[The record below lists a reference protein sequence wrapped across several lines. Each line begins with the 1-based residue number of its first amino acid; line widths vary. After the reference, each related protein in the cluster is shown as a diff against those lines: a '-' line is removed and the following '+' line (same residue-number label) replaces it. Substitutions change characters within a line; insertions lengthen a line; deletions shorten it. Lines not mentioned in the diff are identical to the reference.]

1 MPSIS
6 GRLDSDKKQLVGN
19 ISISSQHLG
28 SGNID
33 VTNSPSYQKNYNVLI
48 NKPRINGV
56 ELQGDIDT
64 DNLNILRPLTDTE
77 IDQIMVVPG
86 EV

>member
-1 MPSIS
+1 MPSVS

-19 ISISSQHLG
+19 ISLSKQHLSAG
-28 SGNID
+28 TID
-33 VTNSPSYQKNYNVLI
+33 ATNSPSYQKNYNVLI

-56 ELQGDIDT
+56 ELRGDIDT

-77 IDQIMVVPG
+77 IDQIMVVPE